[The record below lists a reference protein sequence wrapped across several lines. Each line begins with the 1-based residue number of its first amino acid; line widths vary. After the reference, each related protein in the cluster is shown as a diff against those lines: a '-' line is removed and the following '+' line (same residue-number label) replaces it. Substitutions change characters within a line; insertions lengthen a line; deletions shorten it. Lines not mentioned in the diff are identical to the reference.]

1 MTIQPHIR
9 RVYGPTLTVATLIAL
24 AGWQTPA
31 AAQRNS
37 LFGGRRAAP
46 APAQMPMTQ
55 PASDTPATALTG
67 PVIAARTLSAE
78 KRPEPELNATL
89 LRVSP
94 FAVAAPEPETF
105 EVHDLITI
113 IIRESKTAT
122 TDSKSESKKDWKLES
137 ELSKWLRLSDHHGI
151 VPAAFPE
158 GSPAVAFDFKDDYG
172 GEGKYDRKDELTT
185 RITARVIDVKP
196 NGNLVLEANKS
207 ITIDDEG
214 YEITL
219 TGVCRSVDVTPENT
233 LLSTQIAEPEIN
245 VAHTGAVRDATRRGW
260 LKRGLDFFRPF

>member
-1 MTIQPHIR
+1 MTNQGRIR
-9 RVYGPTLTVATLIAL
+9 LVHGPTLTVATLIAL

-46 APAQMPMTQ
+46 SAAQVPTTQ
-55 PASDTPATALTG
+55 PATALTG
-67 PVIAARTLSAE
+67 PVIAARALSAE
-78 KRPEPELNATL
+78 QRPQPESNATL

-94 FAVAAPEPETF
+94 FAVAPLEPETF

-122 TDSKSESKKDWKLES
+122 SDSKSKSEKEWTLES

-158 GSPAVAFDFKDDYG
+158 GSPAVAFDFKDDYSG
-172 GEGKYDRKDELTT
+172 KGKYDRKDELTT
-185 RITARVIDVKP
+185 RITGRVIDVKP
-196 NGNLVLEANKS
+196 NGNLVLEASKA

-214 YEITL
+214 YTITL
-219 TGVCRSVDVTPENT
+219 TGVCRGEDVSPQNT
-233 LLSTQIAEPEIN
+233 LLSTQIAEPDIS
-245 VAHTGAVRDATRRGW
+245 VMHTGAVRDATRRGW
-260 LKRGLDFFRPF
+260 LKRGLDYFRPF